1 MAGLL
6 LNGVFMPPDD
16 ETQALRRNSRRE
28 RRQHVLDLV
37 VAPGVDMSFGK
48 SVI

>member
-16 ETQALRRNSRRE
+16 ETPALGRNSRGKK
-28 RRQHVLDLV
+28 RQHVLDLV

-48 SVI
+48 S